1 VTVEGS
7 GPRAVVIAAGAHI
20 FGAAHVPAIVETGI
34 DIVGVFDTD
43 ETRAVAVAAPRS
55 WPVMRSLD
63 ELLGTPADLAIICAP
78 HPLHAALVGRC
89 VDAGMDVL
97 VEKPVAARISE
108 IDEIVEQAA
117 SRGRF
122 VAVVHQHRFRTEVR
136 EAARMIAGGDLGRVH
151 RAALTASYPKRA
163 NYYTDTAWRG
173 TWRGEGGG
181 VLLNQGLHDVDL
193 LVHLLG
199 KPSRVMATM
208 RTLVHPIETED
219 TVDALIEWSD
229 GAVAALH
236 ITSAAALDGNRI
248 EVFGSN
254 GALRLSARGLETRST
269 DEDFDVFARTAGGHF
284 DVFGVTDWRL
294 QVPAGGGTHSD
305 VYADVVAAWR
315 ARTRPRTPAA
325 AARSAVEVIAAATLS
340 SVLGRAWHLPVSPR
354 EYDELLADRLV
365 TADTRAP
372 VPACAGRITE

>member
-1 VTVEGS
+1 VTAEGP
-7 GPRAVVIAAGAHI
+7 GPRAIVIAAGAHI

-34 DIVGVFDTD
+34 VIVGVFDTD
-43 ETRAVAVAAPRS
+43 MTRAAAVAAPQG
-55 WPVMRSLD
+55 WPVMGSLD

-89 VDAGMDVL
+89 LDAGMDVL
-97 VEKPVAARISE
+97 VEKPVAARLSE
-108 IDEIVEQAA
+108 IDEVVERAA

-136 EAARMIAGGDLGRVH
+136 EAARMLARRDIGRVH
-151 RAALTASYPKRA
+151 RAVLTASYPKRA
-163 NYYTDTAWRG
+163 NYYTDTPWRG

-199 KPSRVMATM
+199 RPSRVMATM

-229 GAVAALH
+229 GAVAVLH
-236 ITSAAALDGNRI
+236 VTSAAALDGNRI
-248 EVFGSN
+248 EVFGSS

-284 DVFGVTDWRL
+284 DVLGATDWHLR
-294 QVPAGGGTHSD
+294 VPAGGGTHSD
-305 VYADVVAAWR
+305 VYADVIAAWR
-315 ARTRPRTPAA
+315 ARTHPRTSAT
-325 AARSAVEVIAAATLS
+325 AARDAVEVIAAATLS
-340 SVLGRAWHLPVSPR
+340 SDLGRAWHLPVRPG
-354 EYDELLADRLV
+354 EYDGFLADRLA
-365 TADTRAP
+365 TTDTRAP
-372 VPACAGRITE
+372 MPARAGRNTE